1 MRRMQLKALL
11 AAALVALV
19 AASVGGAV
27 DGSEATTAQGN
38 TETVMPP
45 IEYESE
51 PDPANRTIVDPK
63 SKVEPSEART
73 IAAGVTDV
81 SYAGQS
87 SAGCRTKV
95 AWIGAKNAIGTY
107 LWKYFQ
113 KLGWCWR
120 NGGVTS
126 ATPRCR
132 GTWAEVYFPLWD
144 FKGHIGCD
152 SSGGVGQSFV
162 RRWRQGKFQLCAAY
176 CFQTKT
182 PWLNVRGSGTGGFTY
197 GYGM

>member
-1 MRRMQLKALL
+1 VRRIQLTAVLAVALL
-11 AAALVALV
+11 ALVAGQ
-19 AASVGGAV
+19 ARASSESGSVGI
-27 DGSEATTAQGN
+27 AQLD
-38 TETVMPP
+38 VVP
-45 IEYESE
+45 IDFGLE
-51 PDPANRTIVDPK
+51 PDPPSRTIVDPR
-63 SKVEPSEART
+63 SAYQPSDWHSLGS
-73 IAAGVTDV
+73 GVNDV
-81 SYAGQS
+81 SFTG
-87 SAGCRTKV
+87 SASTSGCRTKV
-95 AWIGAKNAIGTY
+95 AWIGSKNILGTY

-120 NGGVTS
+120 RGVVTS

-176 CFQTKT
+176 CVQTKT
-182 PWLNVRGSGTGGFTY
+182 PWVNVRGTGSGVFSWSA
-197 GYGM
+197 GM

>member
-1 MRRMQLKALL
+1 MRYMKSVVGATAVLL
-11 AAALVALV
+11 ALVAVPVV
-19 AASVGGAV
+19 AAETGDPPV
-27 DGSEATTAQGN
+27 DKGDA
-38 TETVMPP
+38 
-45 IEYESE
+45 IDFESE
-51 PDPANRTIVDPK
+51 PDPLSRTIVDPR
-63 SKVEPSEART
+63 SAVEPSDAHSVASGVYDVP
-73 IAAGVTDV
+73 ILSKAG
-81 SYAGQS
+81 
-87 SAGCRTKV
+87 GCRTKV
-95 AWIGAKNAIGTY
+95 AWVGIKNIVGSF

-113 KLGWCWR
+113 RLGWCWK
-120 NGGVTS
+120 NGEVTS